1 MCMFKILFAHK
12 KSRKLVN
19 YETFDLSQLASAD
32 LVLYAQKFYN
42 QLFTTVNFFF
52 PCVCRNSRS
61 HTEMRHWKMMKLF
74 AVSHLASADLLL
86 SVKSFEMNY
95 LLNTA
100 STIHASMRLLNSVC
114 AQKWDT
120 GKLWNYLMLANSCRQ
135 TLTSHSN
142 ISQYRS
148 SILIMVLACV
158 WKVESGSGK
167 SKTFWG
173 RGDAQG
179 GEVTH
184 TWG

>member
-61 HTEMRHWKMMKLF
+61 HTEMRHWEMMKLF
-74 AVSHLASADLLL
+74 DLSHLASADLLL
-86 SVKSFEMNY
+86 SAKSFEMNY
-95 LLNTA
+95 LLKTI

-135 TLTSHSN
+135 TLSLHSN
-142 ISQYRS
+142 ISLYISKSDSHFDFSVR
-148 SILIMVLACV
+148 
-158 WKVESGSGK
+158 VESGKRKWEVETSGSRK
-167 SKTFWG
+167 KLNG
-173 RGDAQG
+173 PRGDA
-179 GEVTH
+179 
-184 TWG
+184 